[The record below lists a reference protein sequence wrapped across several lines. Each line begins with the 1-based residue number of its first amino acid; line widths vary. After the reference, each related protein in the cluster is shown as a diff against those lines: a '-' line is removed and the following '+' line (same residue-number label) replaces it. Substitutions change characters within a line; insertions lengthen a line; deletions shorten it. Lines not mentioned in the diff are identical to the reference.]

1 MSFAHLLK
9 TNSQRQL
16 ACEPLSILTWFNYD
30 LYKRLQENGLW
41 ARILKSNSCYSVA
54 LDKRFEFVV
63 SQLLIYTYSNP
74 EYYNFLASQHVLPD
88 RDVIMTG
95 GGSIRLAYSNRQVV
109 MSYDTQLHKHIDFM
123 LSKWRLITYNINYL
137 QMSFFKYYQELVETA
152 NNDYSII
159 EMCLYKLT
167 RVYTLHTLPINT
179 HMVHVCDV
187 RRILNSKGPSVY
199 SKFFKVLF
207 SFCSFSFC
215 SILFATFF
223 YHQKITYMTQ
233 VPSTSFLP
241 TCCNH
246 SVYLIDF
253 GKIFSALTIPE
264 RVEFEKIT
272 SSVAAEIVT
281 ELDETGTSLHTNQIH
296 QQLNTLS
303 SFCHQIE
310 SPSVVLQHPKLQHQD
325 SSYFLQLRKN
335 ELVLANFVFKN
346 VDFTNPYLFRLEY
359 NVLWFQHCGSIYK
372 LNLRTMRLKH
382 VLKIRQR
389 RLENDDG
396 EQFVFCQ
403 FYKKNIVVY
412 DRLARSYFT
421 ISILKSAH
429 VKENITVATTDHF
442 KYFRAWNTHLDG
454 YLQTRPSWPAQQQ
467 HGHGQEDK
475 RNNVACLKPCARFFK
490 LTHGINVYMGS
501 GGPTHIGRIEN
512 HVFVLNRDYLLVFTN

>member
-1 MSFAHLLK
+1 MS
-9 TNSQRQL
+9 
-16 ACEPLSILTWFNYD
+16 
-30 LYKRLQENGLW
+30 
-41 ARILKSNSCYSVA
+41 
-54 LDKRFEFVV
+54 
-63 SQLLIYTYSNP
+63 
-74 EYYNFLASQHVLPD
+74 
-88 RDVIMTG
+88 
-95 GGSIRLAYSNRQVV
+95 
-109 MSYDTQLHKHIDFM
+109 
-123 LSKWRLITYNINYL
+123 
-137 QMSFFKYYQELVETA
+137 
-152 NNDYSII
+152 
-159 EMCLYKLT
+159 
-167 RVYTLHTLPINT
+167 
-179 HMVHVCDV
+179 
-187 RRILNSKGPSVY
+187 
-199 SKFFKVLF
+199 
-207 SFCSFSFC
+207 
-215 SILFATFF
+215 
-223 YHQKITYMTQ
+223 Q

-253 GKIFSALTIPE
+253 GKIFSALTTIPPE

-272 SSVAAEIVT
+272 SSEVAEIVA

-382 VLKIRQR
+382 VLKIRQG
-389 RLENDDG
+389 RLEDDDGG

-454 YLQTRPSWPAQQQ
+454 YLQTRQSWPVQQQ
-467 HGHGQEDK
+467 QQQGQDN